1 VIPALVYALCAL
13 TSVACALLLL
23 RNYKRR
29 RTKLLLW
36 SSIAFAGLAL
46 NNVLL
51 FVDLVVV
58 PSASLAVLRTV
69 LALAAILVLL
79 YGLVWES
86 VA

>member
-1 VIPALVYALCAL
+1 MIPALVYALCAL